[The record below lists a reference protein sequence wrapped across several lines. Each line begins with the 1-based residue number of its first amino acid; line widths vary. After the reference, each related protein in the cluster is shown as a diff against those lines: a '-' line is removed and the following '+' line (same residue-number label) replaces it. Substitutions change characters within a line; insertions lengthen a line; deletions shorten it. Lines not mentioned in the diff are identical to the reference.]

1 MKAAAGRPTHQEP
14 AIPESARH
22 EAARS
27 SLGSRVRSLQL
38 PANVTA
44 GRGWSSR
51 VAWALCVVL
60 AATTAYYAYRAT
72 TATRGASGD
81 VPGAATSPAAKS
93 ATDPVAADGNVAHL
107 AKGYIVPVHRIL
119 VSPKVAGMIVKL
131 NIIEGKRV
139 EKGDLLAQIEDVDY
153 KADVARAEA
162 TVQLMRDKLAELQA
176 GNRPEEIAQTKA
188 ELAEAE
194 AQLVQMEQEF
204 KRSTDLRRKNIV
216 TQAEFE
222 QSESKYRAHLRRI
235 ERLRFVVDLAVE
247 GPRKEKI
254 AQARAELRQAE
265 ADVVKAKWRLGNCS
279 ITAPIRGTV
288 LTKNAEEGNIV
299 NPIAFQGSYSLC
311 EMADLLDMEVDL
323 NIQERDVARVHRGQ
337 KCKIRAEAYP
347 DRTYEGVVSRLMPI
361 ADRAKG
367 AVPVRVKIT
376 IPPAEEGVYL
386 KPEMG
391 ALVSFLNEPPKK

>member
-1 MKAAAGRPTHQEP
+1 
-14 AIPESARH
+14 
-22 EAARS
+22 
-27 SLGSRVRSLQL
+27 
-38 PANVTA
+38 VTA

-51 VAWALCVVL
+51 VAWALCL
-60 AATTAYYAYRAT
+60 ALGASTAYYAYRA
-72 TATRGASGD
+72 AGGARGGSGD
-81 VPGAATSPAAKS
+81 VPNAATSPAAKS
-93 ATDPVAADGNVAHL
+93 GSDPVAADGNVVHL
-107 AKGYIVPVHRIL
+107 SKGYIVPVHRIL
-119 VSPKVAGMIVKL
+119 VSPKVNGMIVKL

-139 EKGDLLAQIEDVDY
+139 EKGELLAQIEDVDY

-162 TVQLMRDKLAELQA
+162 TVQLMRDKLAELEA
-176 GNRPEEIAQTKA
+176 GNRPEEIAQARA
-188 ELAEAE
+188 ERAEAE
-194 AQLVQMEQEF
+194 AQLPQMEQEF
-204 KRSTDLRRKNIV
+204 KRSADLRRKNIV

-222 QSESKYRAHLRRI
+222 QAESKYRSHLRRI
-235 ERLRFVVDLAVE
+235 ERLKFVVDLAVE

-279 ITAPIRGTV
+279 ITAPIRGTI

-323 NIQERDVARVHRGQ
+323 NIQERDVSRVHRGQ
-337 KCKIRAEAYP
+337 KCKIQAEAYP

-376 IPPAEEGVYL
+376 IPPEEEGVYL

-391 ALVSFLNEPPKK
+391 ALVSFLKEQPKKK

>member
-1 MKAAAGRPTHQEP
+1 
-14 AIPESARH
+14 
-22 EAARS
+22 
-27 SLGSRVRSLQL
+27 L
-38 PANVTA
+38 
-44 GRGWSSR
+44 
-51 VAWALCVVL
+51 AWALCLVL
-60 AATTAYYAYRAT
+60 GATTAYLGYRAV
-72 TATRGASGD
+72 AANRPADGD
-81 VPGAATSPAAKS
+81 AAAAANAAAKKP
-93 ATDPVAADGNVAHL
+93 ATDQVAADGNVAHL
-107 AKGYIVPVHRIL
+107 AKGYIVPVHKIL
-119 VSPKVAGMIVKL
+119 VSPKVSGMIVKL

-139 EKGDLLAQIEDVDY
+139 EKGELLAMIEDVDY

-162 TVQLMRDKLAELQA
+162 TAQLMRDKLAELEA
-176 GNRPEEIAQTKA
+176 GNRPEEIAQAKA

-194 AQLVQMEQEF
+194 AQLVQMELEF
-204 KRSTDLRRKNIV
+204 KRFVDLRRKNVI

-235 ERLRFVVDLAVE
+235 ERLKFALKLSEE
-247 GPRKEKI
+247 GPRTERI

-265 ADVVKAKWRLGNCS
+265 ADVVKAKWRLGNCT
-279 ITAPIRGTV
+279 ITAPIRGIV
-288 LTKNAEEGNIV
+288 LTKNAEEGNVV

-337 KCKIRAEAYP
+337 KCKVRAEAYP

-376 IPPAEEGVYL
+376 IPPEEEGVYL

-391 ALVSFLNEPPKK
+391 ALVSFMKEQTETEKPNVEKK